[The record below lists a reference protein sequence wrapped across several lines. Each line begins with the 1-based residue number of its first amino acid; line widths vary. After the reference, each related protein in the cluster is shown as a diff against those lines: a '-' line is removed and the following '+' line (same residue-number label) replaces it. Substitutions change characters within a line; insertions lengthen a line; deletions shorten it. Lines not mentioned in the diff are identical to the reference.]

1 MSGSE
6 TARLAGQSLAA
17 SSASRRTAS
26 GLSKS
31 FAQREDGQDREESS
45 CDPDRRLHGV
55 APARPEAIVIICGSG
70 ALIKVNVLIQLPFT
84 TAREFLKNVR
94 LNLRRLSRCEWLGCI
109 RFTLSSSKVMVRL
122 IGTLA

>member
-1 MSGSE
+1 M
-6 TARLAGQSLAA
+6 
-17 SSASRRTAS
+17 
-26 GLSKS
+26 
-31 FAQREDGQDREESS
+31 
-45 CDPDRRLHGV
+45 
-55 APARPEAIVIICGSG
+55 IICGSG

-94 LNLRRLSRCEWLGCI
+94 PNLRRLSRCEWLGSI